1 MTLKLRKDIWYVGPV
16 KRRKRKA
23 FLAKMVERCPDM
35 YECRFVDDEKA
46 VVELVRFLNRKCVAI
61 LRVELSHI
69 YIMKLVLM
77 DKTSTRPNLLSQIV
91 ISSFQL
97 LPCSAET

>member
-46 VVELVRFLNRKCVAI
+46 VVELVRFL
-61 LRVELSHI
+61 
-69 YIMKLVLM
+69 M